1 MQSDFAAHSNLQ
13 YTLSK
18 LEYVERYHV
27 TIHMIKLSAWY
38 CYTGQCNTKLSEHH
52 TQA

>member
-27 TIHMIKLSAWY
+27 TIHMIKLSGTAIQ
-38 CYTGQCNTKLSEHH
+38 TSVI
-52 TQA
+52 